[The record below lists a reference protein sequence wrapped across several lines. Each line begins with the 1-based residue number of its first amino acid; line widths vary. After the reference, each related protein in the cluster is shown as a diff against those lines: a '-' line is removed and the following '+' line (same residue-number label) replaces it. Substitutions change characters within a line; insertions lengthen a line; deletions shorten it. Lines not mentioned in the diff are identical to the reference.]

1 MTSSI
6 SSTGTISSAGIGSG
20 LDVETIVT
28 KLMAIEQQPLKLLQN
43 TATTI
48 QTKISAFGGLQS
60 SVSAFRDAALALTN
74 PSTWSGTAGT
84 SSDAGSVGVSS
95 TASAVAGSYAVTVQA
110 LATTQSVASTAF
122 AASSSTVGSGTLHIN
137 LGQWSAAP
145 ASTFTAASG
154 ATGLDIVVTDT
165 DTLATLRDKINA
177 AGAGVSASILTDT
190 SGARL
195 VLNSSATGAANGF
208 QITAANG
215 ASGNLA
221 ALAYDPPNST
231 GTKLTQSAA
240 NAAATIN
247 GLSVS
252 SATNS
257 LSDMIQGVTLNLF
270 KVSSTPVQ
278 ISVAQD
284 TTATKTAIQGFVTAY
299 NALATLLTTDTK
311 YDSGTSTAG
320 VLQGDST
327 AVTLQRQLRNLLGAS
342 SGASTVFTTLSQA
355 GLETQA
361 DGTLKINDAKLTSAM
376 GKLPELKKL
385 FANSDTTN
393 PANDGIVRRLRVLS
407 DSLVNSDG
415 LLTTRT
421 EGLNTSLKTNQKSQ
435 DAMNDRLAAV
445 EARMR
450 AQYTALDTKMATLN
464 TLSTYMTQQITNWNK
479 TNANSNG

>member
-231 GTKLTQSAA
+231 GTTLTQSAA
-240 NAAATIN
+240 NAAAKIN

-435 DAMNDRLAAV
+435 DAMTDRLAAV

-464 TLSTYMTQQITNWNK
+464 TLSTYMTQQIANWNK
-479 TNANSNG
+479 TNANSNS

>member
-231 GTKLTQSAA
+231 GTTLTQSAA

-257 LSDMIQGVTLNLF
+257 LSDMIQGVTLTLF

-464 TLSTYMTQQITNWNK
+464 TLSTYMTQQIANWNK
-479 TNANSNG
+479 TNANSNS